1 MVLTKYK
8 IEDDRFLFK
17 ADYDAG
23 RNILYNH
30 SEDKK
35 TKEIFVSE
43 NIGEL
48 NGRVKFDPSTI
59 DDYVEKAIGAAF
71 PIMVEP
77 IGFVFTYDDL
87 EARKKLIGEEKFNE
101 VVTKHPRLIKK
112 INQLG
117 KKTQV
122 IYKVETRHDFNTG
135 EQTTR
140 VIFDNTAENWWSSED
155 TPSYD
160 TDEIFTKEEQESYNQ
175 SLKHMVYVNP
185 IERHIW
191 NVINMIPKID

>member
-1 MVLTKYK
+1 MITTKYQ

-30 SEDKK
+30 NEDKQ
-35 TKEIFVSE
+35 TKEVFVSE

-59 DDYVEKAIGAAF
+59 DDYVEKAIGAGL

-87 EARKKLIGEEKFNE
+87 EARKNLIGEDKFNQI
-101 VVTKHPRLIKK
+101 VAKYPRLIKK
-112 INQLG
+112 IHQLG
-117 KKTQV
+117 KKMQV
-122 IYKVETRHDFNTG
+122 IYKVETRVNFDTG
-135 EQTTR
+135 EQTSR
-140 VIFDNTAENWWSSED
+140 VIFDNTEENWWSSAE
-155 TPSYD
+155 TPSYNV
-160 TDEIFTKEEQESYNQ
+160 DEVFTQEEQEAFNQ
-175 SLKHMVYVNP
+175 SLKDIVYINP
-185 IERHIW
+185 IERYIW
-191 NVINMIPKID
+191 QTINTLIKID

>member
-1 MVLTKYK
+1 MITTKYQ

-30 SEDKK
+30 NEDKQ

-71 PIMVEP
+71 PILVEP

-87 EARKKLIGEEKFNE
+87 EARKTLIGDAKFNE
-101 VVTKHPRLIKK
+101 VVAKYPRLINK
-112 INQLG
+112 IHQLG
-117 KKTQV
+117 KKMQV
-122 IYKVETRHDFNTG
+122 IYKVETRVNFDTG
-135 EQTTR
+135 EQTSR
-140 VIFDNTAENWWSSED
+140 VIFDNTEENWWSSEE
-155 TPSYD
+155 TPSYNV
-160 TDEIFTKEEQESYNQ
+160 DEVFTQEEQEAFNQ
-175 SLKHMVYVNP
+175 SLKDIVYINP
-185 IERHIW
+185 IERYIW
-191 NVINMIPKID
+191 QTINTLIKID

>member
-1 MVLTKYK
+1 MIETKYK

-30 SEDKK
+30 NEDKQ
-35 TKEIFVSE
+35 TKEVFISE

-59 DDYVEKAIGAAF
+59 DDYVKKAIGAAF
-71 PIMVEP
+71 PITVEP

-87 EARKKLIGEEKFNE
+87 EARKALIGDVKFNDI
-101 VVTKHPRLIKK
+101 VAKYPRLIKK
-112 INQLG
+112 LHQLG

-140 VIFDNTAENWWSSED
+140 VIFDNTAENWWSSDD
-155 TPSYD
+155 TPAYD
-160 TDEIFTKEEQESYNQ
+160 TNEIFTPEEQESFNQ
-175 SLKHMVYVNP
+175 SLKDMVYVNP

-191 NVINMIPKID
+191 QTINMMIKID

>member
-1 MVLTKYK
+1 MVTTKYK

-30 SEDKK
+30 NEDKQ

-71 PIMVEP
+71 PILVDGL
-77 IGFVFTYDDL
+77 GFVFTYDDL
-87 EARKKLIGEEKFNE
+87 EARKNIIGEDKFNE
-101 VVTKHPRLIKK
+101 IVTRYPKLIKK
-112 INQLG
+112 IHQLG

-122 IYKVETRHDFNTG
+122 IYKVETRVDFNTG
-135 EQTTR
+135 EQTSR
-140 VIFDNTAENWWSSED
+140 VIFDNTEDNWWSSED
-155 TPSYD
+155 TPSYN
-160 TDEIFTKEEQESYNQ
+160 TDEVFTPEEQEAFNQ
-175 SLKHMVYVNP
+175 SLKDIGYVNP
-185 IERHIW
+185 IERYIW
-191 NVINMIPKID
+191 NVIHMMPKID

>member
-1 MVLTKYK
+1 MITTKYQ

-30 SEDKK
+30 NEDKQ

-59 DDYVEKAIGAAF
+59 DDYVEKAIGAGL

-87 EARKKLIGEEKFNE
+87 EARKNLIGEDKFNQI
-101 VVTKHPRLIKK
+101 VAKYPRLIKK
-112 INQLG
+112 IHQLG
-117 KKTQV
+117 KKMQV
-122 IYKVETRHDFNTG
+122 IYKVETRVNFDTG
-135 EQTTR
+135 EQTSR
-140 VIFDNTAENWWSSED
+140 VIFDNTEENWWSSAE
-155 TPSYD
+155 TPSYNV
-160 TDEIFTKEEQESYNQ
+160 DEVFTQEEQEAFNQ
-175 SLKHMVYVNP
+175 SLKDIVYINP
-185 IERHIW
+185 IERYIW
-191 NVINMIPKID
+191 QTINTLIKID

>member
-1 MVLTKYK
+1 MVTTKYQ

-30 SEDKK
+30 NEDKQ

-48 NGRVKFDPSTI
+48 NGRVKFDPTTI
-59 DDYVEKAIGAAF
+59 DAYVEKAIGAAF

-101 VVTKHPRLIKK
+101 IVAKYPRLIKR

-122 IYKVETRHDFNTG
+122 IYKVETRHNFDTG

-140 VIFDNTAENWWSSED
+140 VIFDNTEDNWWSSAD

-185 IERHIW
+185 IERYIW

>member
-1 MVLTKYK
+1 M
-8 IEDDRFLFK
+8 
-17 ADYDAG
+17 
-23 RNILYNH
+23 
-30 SEDKK
+30 
-35 TKEIFVSE
+35 
-43 NIGEL
+43 GEL

-59 DDYVEKAIGAAF
+59 DDYVEKAIGAGL

-101 VVTKHPRLIKK
+101 IVAKYPRLIKR

-140 VIFDNTAENWWSSED
+140 VIFDNTADNWWSSED

-160 TDEIFTKEEQESYNQ
+160 TDEIFTQEEQESYNQ

-191 NVINMIPKID
+191 NVITMIPKID

>member
-1 MVLTKYK
+1 MITKYQ

-30 SEDKK
+30 NEDKQ

-48 NGRVKFDPSTI
+48 NGRIKFDPSTI
-59 DDYVEKAIGAAF
+59 DEYVEKAIGAAF

-87 EARKKLIGEEKFNE
+87 EARKDLIGDAKFNE
-101 VVTKHPRLIKK
+101 IVAKYPRLIKK
-112 INQLG
+112 IHQLG

-140 VIFDNTAENWWSSED
+140 VIFDNTAENWWSSDD
-155 TPSYD
+155 TPAYD
-160 TDEIFTKEEQESYNQ
+160 TNEIFTPEEQERFNQ
-175 SLKHMVYVNP
+175 SLKDMVYVNP

-191 NVINMIPKID
+191 NVIHMIPKID

>member
-1 MVLTKYK
+1 MITKYQ

-30 SEDKK
+30 NEDKQ

-48 NGRVKFDPSTI
+48 NGRIKFDPSTI
-59 DDYVEKAIGAAF
+59 DEYVEKAIGAAF

-87 EARKKLIGEEKFNE
+87 EARKKLIGENKFNE
-101 VVTKHPRLIKK
+101 IVAKYPRLIKK
-112 INQLG
+112 IHQLS

-140 VIFDNTAENWWSSED
+140 VIFDNTAENWWSSDD
-155 TPSYD
+155 TPAYD
-160 TDEIFTKEEQESYNQ
+160 TNEIFTPEEQERFNQ
-175 SLKHMVYVNP
+175 SLKDMVYVNP

-191 NVINMIPKID
+191 NVIHMIPKID